1 MARKSA
7 DRKSVL
13 FLDLDKH
20 GPQRTQSEAKA
31 RQKKRAKDKAAK
43 NARKRN
49 RA

>member
-13 FLDLDKH
+13 YLDLDKH

-31 RQKKRAKDKAAK
+31 RLKKRAKDKAAK
-43 NARKRN
+43 KARKQN
-49 RA
+49 RS

>member
-13 FLDLDKH
+13 YLDLDEH

-31 RQKKRAKDKAAK
+31 RRKKRAKDNAAK
-43 NARKRN
+43 KARKQN
-49 RA
+49 RS

>member
-13 FLDLDKH
+13 YLDLDKH
-20 GPQRTQSEAKA
+20 GPQRTQSEAQA

-43 NARKRN
+43 KARKQN
-49 RA
+49 RS

>member
-13 FLDLDKH
+13 YLDLDMH

-43 NARKRN
+43 KARKQN
-49 RA
+49 RS